1 MPGLGDEG
9 RRQAYLAALGI
20 PLWTARQPIA
30 HAAAAQSLAYAA
42 FMADENDFPEENH
55 EVALESSFG
64 DHALAEESASPPG
77 YDEDDDSAYLSG
89 SDGPPD
95 DGPPLDAYLDDP
107 DIRAAATRGP
117 QSGRALTRQVLGHSD
132 TASVKPNSPP
142 RVVPPELTQED
153 LQPVRFQFALFPC
166 GVHGLIVPRFQLL
179 SPSEDKLL
187 GNLLQAVTGVRAA
200 PLQFA
205 WPMVSNH
212 AMPQHRRAACEALGA
227 FLARQ
232 AAGTLKGFV
241 LLGEHEE
248 ALHQMLAASTA
259 LTVKR
264 QSGLGSLL
272 QQPMRKRELW
282 LALQD

>member
-30 HAAAAQSLAYAA
+30 HAAAAQSLACAA
-42 FMADENDFPEENH
+42 FMADEDDFPEENH
-55 EVALESSFG
+55 EVALASSFG
-64 DHALAEESASPPG
+64 DHALAEESALPPV
-77 YDEDDDSAYLSG
+77 YDEDDDSGYLSG

-117 QSGRALTRQVLGHSD
+117 QSGRALTRQVLGQSG
-132 TASVKPNSPP
+132 AAEVKPQSPT
-142 RVVPPELTQED
+142 RVIPPELTHED
-153 LQPVRFQFALFPC
+153 QQPVRFQFALFPC
-166 GVHGLIVPRFQLL
+166 GGHGLIVPRFQLL
-179 SPSEDKLL
+179 SSSEAKLL
-187 GNLLQAVTGVRAA
+187 GNLLQAVNGERAA
-200 PLQFA
+200 PLRFA
-205 WPMVSNH
+205 WPMVANH

-232 AAGTLKGFV
+232 ASTLKGFV

-248 ALHQMLAASTA
+248 ALQQMLAASTT

-264 QSGLGSLL
+264 QSGLDVLL